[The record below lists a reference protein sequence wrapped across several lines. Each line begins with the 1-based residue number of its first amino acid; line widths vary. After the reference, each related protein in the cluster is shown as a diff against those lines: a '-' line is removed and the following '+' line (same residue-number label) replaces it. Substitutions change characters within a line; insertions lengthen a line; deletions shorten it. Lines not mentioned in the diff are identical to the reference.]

1 MAPEDRP
8 GTRKTPAPARQTSSD
23 VESTSGVR
31 AFLDQVQAM
40 PRVRE
45 KAARGRL
52 LFAMDATASREPTWD
67 MACQIQGDMFAE
79 SATLGGLDV
88 RLLFYRGFREL
99 KTTPWVSSAAKLI
112 PYMTRVRCLG
122 GQTQLERMLDYA
134 IRLTREDKIDA
145 MVFVGDALEEEIDA
159 VCAKAGELG
168 MLGVRCFVFQEGQ
181 LDYAE
186 RGFRQIA
193 KLTRGAYCR
202 FDAGSAAQLK
212 ALLGAV
218 AVYAAGGRQA
228 LLSHGD
234 ARGGEVLRIAHQVR

>member
-1 MAPEDRP
+1 MTSEDRP
-8 GTRKTPAPARQTSSD
+8 VARKAPTSVPSALSE
-23 VESTSGVR
+23 VN
-31 AFLDQVQAM
+31 AFLDQVAAM
-40 PRVRE
+40 PRVKE

-67 MACQIQGDMFAE
+67 MACQIQGDMFAQA
-79 SATLGGLDV
+79 ATLGGLDV
-88 RLLFYRGFREL
+88 RLVFYRGYRQL
-99 KTTPWVSSAAKLI
+99 KTTPWISSAADLI
-112 PYMTRVRCLG
+112 PHMTRVRCLG

-134 IRLTREDKIDA
+134 IHLTREHKIDA

-168 MLGVRCFVFQEGQ
+168 MLGVRCFMFQEGRIEF
-181 LDYAE
+181 AE

-193 KLTRGAYCR
+193 TLTRGAYCR

-228 LLSHGD
+228 LLTHGE
-234 ARGGEVLRIAHQVR
+234 RLGGDVLRIAHQVR